1 MSIVIK
7 QDKNITEILFNCEIG
22 CKFFF
27 GECWLRESK
36 FTLRFIIKEKVI
48 VTVLILN
55 FPMFV
60 SHRIATGDIKLP
72 SDSLKIYSEVKRYH
86 LTICIA

>member
-48 VTVLILN
+48 VTQ
-55 FPMFV
+55 F
-60 SHRIATGDIKLP
+60 S
-72 SDSLKIYSEVKRYH
+72 Y
-86 LTICIA
+86 